1 MCYTYIMSI
10 HKTTSELEKR
20 LEQLQLQI
28 LDVEI
33 EIGTGLFVSNDDAVK
48 QHQDEYSSFQQKKDS
63 LCSDIEE
70 IRALAEKRQ
79 QFKNDADALHQQMD
93 SLATNWPPLYETLG
107 AAIADS
113 PNALY
118 DKEFD
123 PFREP
128 IAELR
133 HKDNEARVALDNLK
147 DQMANQSFMNRLLTQ
162 VQYTARNK
170 AVSQLEKKIAQ
181 LYVRCGKAIFE
192 SGVLA
197 HPFEEGR
204 LPDTVAEACVA
215 CNELQMRS
223 NQLQE
228 QLDNCTQHLEEN
240 RQSLLDK
247 GVTSDNPDKRI
258 KAINQEVDQE
268 LQKQRELCQACGHD
282 FSARYIDPDGDM
294 LEEYLGG
301 GEEIAA
307 KLDQIAR
314 LKQDKVICA
323 RKIQIINLSNQID
336 GISKKIT
343 SFRLTIADNEEKIA
357 SLQSRNRDLED
368 KIAISQSEKEQ
379 LLVQLNELELADAKD
394 TKRLED

>member
-1 MCYTYIMSI
+1 MCYTYVMSV
-10 HKTTSELEKR
+10 HKTTNELEKR

-63 LCSDIEE
+63 LCSGIEE

-93 SLATNWPPLYETLG
+93 SLATNWPSLYETLG

-113 PNALY
+113 PNAIY

-170 AVSQLEKKIAQ
+170 AVSQLEKKIGQ
-181 LYVRCGKAIFE
+181 LYVKCGRAIFE
-192 SGVLA
+192 SGVLVS
-197 HPFEEGR
+197 PFEEGR

-240 RQSLLDK
+240 RQSLLDR

-268 LQKQRELCQACGHD
+268 LQKQRDLCQACGHD

-301 GEEIAA
+301 REEIAA

-343 SFRLTIADNEEKIA
+343 SFRVTIADNEEKIA

-379 LLVQLNELELADAKD
+379 LVVQLNELELADAKD
-394 TKRLED
+394 TKRLES

>member
-1 MCYTYIMSI
+1 M
-10 HKTTSELEKR
+10 
-20 LEQLQLQI
+20 
-28 LDVEI
+28 
-33 EIGTGLFVSNDDAVK
+33 
-48 QHQDEYSSFQQKKDS
+48 
-63 LCSDIEE
+63 
-70 IRALAEKRQ
+70 
-79 QFKNDADALHQQMD
+79 
-93 SLATNWPPLYETLG
+93 
-107 AAIADS
+107 
-113 PNALY
+113 
-118 DKEFD
+118 
-123 PFREP
+123 
-128 IAELR
+128 
-133 HKDNEARVALDNLK
+133 
-147 DQMANQSFMNRLLTQ
+147 
-162 VQYTARNK
+162 
-170 AVSQLEKKIAQ
+170 
-181 LYVRCGKAIFE
+181 
-192 SGVLA
+192 
-197 HPFEEGR
+197 
-204 LPDTVAEACVA
+204 
-215 CNELQMRS
+215 
-223 NQLQE
+223 
-228 QLDNCTQHLEEN
+228 
-240 RQSLLDK
+240 DK

-343 SFRLTIADNEEKIA
+343 SFRVTIADNEEKIA